1 MRLPIPRRVARIVPE
16 FWARTTLPRRATPG
30 GPRNKEFLA
39 RGVFY
44 SWDCCTNVVVRRVRD
59 PDRHL
64 PRAKCTR
71 CRRPQTAFFGA
82 PAQNTRTP
90 EYHIRRNGILD
101 FSCKNAISGKE
112 LGISA
117 TRGVSAVSPSAAL
130 LPSEP
135 KYASRPRYI
144 RERPKEPREEA
155 VQGAGTV
162 AFVLALGAA
171 ASGESDAA
179 EVPPRS
185 GA

>member
-1 MRLPIPRRVARIVPE
+1 VTSWPGTQRIRPPIYAWGDLMRGGGLRTCGKLCLLPAAGPPDYPRFRPK
-16 FWARTTLPRRATPG
+16 
-30 GPRNKEFLA
+30 N
-39 RGVFY
+39 
-44 SWDCCTNVVVRRVRD
+44 